1 MAITCE
7 NSCGDDDDDAL
18 YAATEMLEA
27 RTGLDFLVSALSHE
41 KEKPGPV
48 ASVANTGEASGLC
61 RGDNRPQPA
70 HTAKPAVPSA
80 AGPSVCLP
88 SRASSSKPPPRYK
101 QAVLRWA
108 DPTDPGRPLADAGES
123 VNHVTPTPSNFKKPS
138 LTTLIYEEALETFK
152 STWSTDYP
160 WLILIKNTAGMPA
173 FKCRLC
179 IDFAGDGGK
188 CGKSGHGA
196 TDLQTQAFKRH
207 AATNKHQL
215 AINHQKQML
224 AQAGKQPRIDEHTL
238 AKDDETTRVIS
249 LLNSL
254 HFTTQNH
261 LPMETWV
268 RLVRYMAQNE
278 CTAMA
283 EALVHNLDERLGSLD
298 KLSGVKL
305 FMPDEWPHGRQER
318 SMPDWAEVVKIWR
331 AYKKRKPITTVAAP
345 KKQPS
350 AKGKEKVD
358 EDDAGGAGSG
368 WGTETPVHRHGS
380 MSDGGGSDED
390 EDMCVM

>member
-1 MAITCE
+1 MAITGE
-7 NSCGDDDDDAL
+7 NSCVSDDDDAL

-27 RTGLDFLVSALSHE
+27 RTGLDFLVSVLSHE

-61 RGDNRPQPA
+61 RGDDRPQPA
-70 HTAKPAVPSA
+70 HIAKPAVPAA
-80 AGPSVCLP
+80 AGPSIHLP

-101 QAVLRWA
+101 QVIDLLAIQGQIRRTTTHINSHYVDCGDDFGGGLSEKLSPFIARHGPNGVRRVEVEWV
-108 DPTDPGRPLADAGES
+108 DSDGRPTSHCYVLHDSPLEGYPIAGTHERC
-123 VNHVTPTPSNFKKPS
+123 V
-138 LTTLIYEEALETFK
+138 E
-152 STWSTDYP
+152 
-160 WLILIKNTAGMPA
+160 
-173 FKCRLC
+173 
-179 IDFAGDGGK
+179 
-188 CGKSGHGA
+188 
-196 TDLQTQAFKRH
+196 Q
-207 AATNKHQL
+207 
-215 AINHQKQML
+215 
-224 AQAGKQPRIDEHTL
+224 
-238 AKDDETTRVIS
+238 
-249 LLNSL
+249 
-254 HFTTQNH
+254 
-261 LPMETWV
+261 
-268 RLVRYMAQNE
+268 

-318 SMPDWAEVVKIWR
+318 SMVCTEHLESLTMLFRAQESDEIVPDT
-331 AYKKRKPITTVAAP
+331 AYKKRKPITTMAAP
-345 KKQPS
+345 KKQPR

-368 WGTETPVHRHGS
+368 WGTETPLHRHGS

>member
-1 MAITCE
+1 MAITGE

-27 RTGLDFLVSALSHE
+27 RTGLDFLVSTLSHE

-61 RGDNRPQPA
+61 RGDDRPQPA

-80 AGPSVCLP
+80 AGPSVRLP

-108 DPTDPGRPLADAGES
+108 DPTDPGHPSLQAACRDEQAPVGHQSPEADASSGWDARLS
-123 VNHVTPTPSNFKKPS
+123 DLMCMALLP
-138 LTTLIYEEALETFK
+138 YE
-152 STWSTDYP
+152 
-160 WLILIKNTAGMPA
+160 
-173 FKCRLC
+173 
-179 IDFAGDGGK
+179 
-188 CGKSGHGA
+188 
-196 TDLQTQAFKRH
+196 
-207 AATNKHQL
+207 
-215 AINHQKQML
+215 
-224 AQAGKQPRIDEHTL
+224 
-238 AKDDETTRVIS
+238 
-249 LLNSL
+249 
-254 HFTTQNH
+254 
-261 LPMETWV
+261 
-268 RLVRYMAQNE
+268 
-278 CTAMA
+278 
-283 EALVHNLDERLGSLD
+283 
-298 KLSGVKL
+298 
-305 FMPDEWPHGRQER
+305 
-318 SMPDWAEVVKIWR
+318 PDWAEVVKIWR

-368 WGTETPVHRHGS
+368 WGTETPVHWHGS

>member
-1 MAITCE
+1 MAITGE

-27 RTGLDFLVSALSHE
+27 RTGLDFLVSVLSHE

-61 RGDNRPQPA
+61 RGDDRPQPA

-80 AGPSVCLP
+80 AGPSVRLP

-123 VNHVTPTPSNFKKPS
+123 VTVASVARVGWARCNRSSDPS
-138 LTTLIYEEALETFK
+138 LQA
-152 STWSTDYP
+152 
-160 WLILIKNTAGMPA
+160 A
-173 FKCRLC
+173 CR
-179 IDFAGDGGK
+179 DE
-188 CGKSGHGA
+188 
-196 TDLQTQAFKRH
+196 QASVG
-207 AATNKHQL
+207 HQL
-215 AINHQKQML
+215 PEADASSGWDARLSDLMCM
-224 AQAGKQPRIDEHTL
+224 A
-238 AKDDETTRVIS
+238 
-249 LLNSL
+249 LL
-254 HFTTQNH
+254 
-261 LPMETWV
+261 PYE
-268 RLVRYMAQNE
+268 
-278 CTAMA
+278 
-283 EALVHNLDERLGSLD
+283 
-298 KLSGVKL
+298 
-305 FMPDEWPHGRQER
+305 
-318 SMPDWAEVVKIWR
+318 PDWAEVVKIWR

>member
-1 MAITCE
+1 MAITGE

-61 RGDNRPQPA
+61 RGDDRPQPA

-80 AGPSVCLP
+80 AGPSVRLP
-88 SRASSSKPPPRYK
+88 SHPSLQAACRDEQAPVGHQSPEADASSG
-101 QAVLRWA
+101 W
-108 DPTDPGRPLADAGES
+108 DARLS
-123 VNHVTPTPSNFKKPS
+123 DLMCMALLP
-138 LTTLIYEEALETFK
+138 YE
-152 STWSTDYP
+152 
-160 WLILIKNTAGMPA
+160 
-173 FKCRLC
+173 
-179 IDFAGDGGK
+179 
-188 CGKSGHGA
+188 
-196 TDLQTQAFKRH
+196 
-207 AATNKHQL
+207 
-215 AINHQKQML
+215 
-224 AQAGKQPRIDEHTL
+224 
-238 AKDDETTRVIS
+238 
-249 LLNSL
+249 
-254 HFTTQNH
+254 
-261 LPMETWV
+261 
-268 RLVRYMAQNE
+268 
-278 CTAMA
+278 
-283 EALVHNLDERLGSLD
+283 
-298 KLSGVKL
+298 
-305 FMPDEWPHGRQER
+305 
-318 SMPDWAEVVKIWR
+318 PDWAEVVKIWR

-368 WGTETPVHRHGS
+368 WGTDTPVHRHGS